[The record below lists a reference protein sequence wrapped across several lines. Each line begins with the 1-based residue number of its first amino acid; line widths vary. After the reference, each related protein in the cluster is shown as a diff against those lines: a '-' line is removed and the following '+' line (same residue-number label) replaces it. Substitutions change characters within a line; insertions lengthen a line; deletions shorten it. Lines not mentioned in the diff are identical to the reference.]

1 MQNDLFGAIDAAASQ
16 AEQAQ
21 PPLLEFFNTNKES
34 VGRVEFTHDG
44 FLTFEGDVDEAAKK
58 FFEGVITYNSE
69 RIIAYRNA
77 LQEIKN
83 ASKETSVHVIVDR
96 VL

>member
-1 MQNDLFGAIDAAASQ
+1 MQNDLFGVIDAAAAQ

-58 FFEGVITYNSE
+58 FFEAIIAHNSQCV
-69 RIIAYRNA
+69 IAYRNA

-83 ASKETSVHVIVDR
+83 TSKETSVHVIVDR